1 MNTTKFYNNDL
12 SSEKTLHNRKDYL
25 RQQIGRFC
33 PFSKISCLESD
44 YLRQFRQCFWRK
56 SKIIFKENHLLRLT
70 WMVSYSWLPFL
81 VKTVWPKPTFSQ
93 KVLNDFFGKKLF
105 IFLLNCS
112 SFTKYFVLHKQSP
125 FNSEYVTLSKRHKM
139 LFVNF

>member
-25 RQQIGRFC
+25 RQNIGHFC

-56 SKIIFKENHLLRLT
+56 SKIIFKENLLLRLT
-70 WMVSYSWLPFL
+70 WMVSYSWLPFS

-93 KVLNDFFGKKLF
+93 KVLNDFFGKY
-105 IFLLNCS
+105 CS
-112 SFTKYFVLHKQSP
+112 YFSSIVAVLPNILYYINKVPLTVS
-125 FNSEYVTLSKRHKM
+125 TWL
-139 LFVNF
+139 